1 MAGELTA
8 DQYRA
13 AAKKALAGGDVNSAN
28 ELIAAGMSLE
38 KPAENVVGT
47 TEDGGRFVQLSNGAV
62 VFTSPNYSTSDPET
76 VKRLMEGDG
85 VKKVVQSTTDKLLID
100 QNEKFARLSEF
111 QRGTPFLGSYMDEAL
126 GAGFSRETMENL
138 PFHLD
143 KLYGSEGKTD
153 SARILSEAMRRER
166 PGETMALNLAG
177 SIPGSVALGAAVGPS
192 VIGSPQSSIIGR
204 AAVGG
209 LLGAGGGATEGAVY
223 GYGEG
228 TDPRSRASEAAK
240 QAAVGGALGGALG
253 AAAPVVSDFIGG
265 LIQRYK
271 QTDVTK
277 IAKEF
282 GVSKDTAKVLKVA
295 FDANDQ
301 HAVDRI
307 LRAGD
312 EATLA
317 DAGSSG
323 IALLDAAGQQGGQ
336 PIQIM
341 ENAVGARANRS
352 GAVVNSALDD
362 ALGPVTGPRQAAR
375 EVASA
380 TAPARTAAY
389 NAAYSTPI
397 DYGTGQAGDRV
408 LQVLS
413 GIDEKTMRDAAEIAN
428 QRLRWKVSQGQL
440 PPNFGRQLLVEAS
453 DDGWKFAG
461 EMPNVAQLD
470 ELKKALQEL
479 APVDDFGR
487 SLDGGFR
494 ASQARA
500 VRDAAVDATGGADG
514 TYAAALKIGGD
525 KIEMDNG
532 LRLGLEMIGATGKS
546 KKTREEVAEQLADM
560 SADGVAMVRRGL
572 RAHIDEALS
581 YVKPIASAPDSENA
595 RQAMEALRIL
605 GSENSRDKLR
615 LLLGDQEFGRLWP
628 QIEKVIATQ
637 EVVAGVAKNS
647 ATARRASINR
657 MADEVMEPGVL
668 GTIARNPVSLN
679 STEKLAQFLTNTT
692 KETDAATRQK
702 IWSEIAQLLS
712 ERRGSASTTAALKY
726 INNALAGQQLT
737 SAQSKFIAEL
747 LTTGAAVSGIR
758 GVNQSL
764 SAPQ

>member
-1 MAGELTA
+1 MAEQITA

-28 ELIAAGMSLE
+28 ELIAAGMALE

-111 QRGTPFLGSYMDEAL
+111 QRGTPFVGSYSDEAL
-126 GAGFSRETMENL
+126 SFGPL
-138 PFHLD
+138 
-143 KLYGSEGKTD
+143 GSEGKTD
-153 SARILSEAMRRER
+153 SARILSDAMRRER

-177 SIPGSVALGAAVGPS
+177 AIPGSVALGAAAGPS
-192 VIGSPQSSIIGR
+192 VIGSPSSSIIKR
-204 AAVGG
+204 AVVGG
-209 LLGAGGGATEGAVY
+209 LLGAGGGATEGTVY

-228 TDPRSRASEAAK
+228 TDPSSRASEAAK
-240 QAAVGGALGGALG
+240 QAAVGGFMGGTLG
-253 AAAPVVSDFIGG
+253 AASPVVSDFIGG

-282 GVSKDTAKVLKVA
+282 GISKDTAKVLKVA

-307 LRAGD
+307 LKAGD

-323 IALLDAAGQQGGQ
+323 IALLDAAGQQGGK

-362 ALGPVTGPRQAAR
+362 ALGPFTGPRQAAR
-375 EVASA
+375 DVAAA

-389 NAAYSTPI
+389 GKAYGTPI
-397 DYGTGQAGDRV
+397 DYASQQGRNIEEMLSRVPPSTMQEAVKEANEEMFSKGQRNLQMLFDVDTG
-408 LQVLS
+408 
-413 GIDEKTMRDAAEIAN
+413 M
-428 QRLRWKVSQGQL
+428 LR
-440 PPNFGRQLLVEAS
+440 
-453 DDGWKFAG
+453 
-461 EMPNVAQLD
+461 EMPNVQQLD
-470 ELKKALQEL
+470 ELKKALDKI
-479 APVDDFGR
+479 ARDNVDSFGR
-487 SLDGGFR
+487 KTSAGVRSSRL
-494 ASQARA
+494 ASG
-500 VRDAAVDATGGADG
+500 VRDATVEAVPSYGDA
-514 TYAAALKIGGD
+514 LRIGGD

-532 LRLGLEMIGATGKS
+532 LQLGLEMIKGRT
-546 KKTREEVAEQLADM
+546 KTREEVAEQLADM
-560 SADGVAMVRRGL
+560 STDGVAMVRRGL

-595 RQAMEALRIL
+595 RQAMEALRVL

-615 LLLGDQEFGRLWP
+615 LLLGDKEFGRLWP

-702 IWSEIAQLLS
+702 IWTEIAQLLS

-726 INNALAGQQLT
+726 IDNALAGQQLT

-747 LTTGAAVSGIR
+747 LTTGAVASGTR

>member
-1 MAGELTA
+1 MAGQLTA

-28 ELIAAGMSLE
+28 ELIAAGMALE
-38 KPAENVVGT
+38 KPSENVVGT

-111 QRGTPFLGSYMDEAL
+111 QRGTPFAGSYMDEAL
-126 GAGFSRETMENL
+126 SFGPL
-138 PFHLD
+138 
-143 KLYGSEGKTD
+143 GSKGKTD

-177 SIPGSVALGAAVGPS
+177 AIPGSVAVGYAAGPT

-228 TDPRSRASEAAK
+228 TDPSSRASEAAK

-453 DDGWKFAG
+453 DDGWRFAG
-461 EMPNVAQLD
+461 ELPNVAQLD

-532 LRLGLEMIGATGKS
+532 LRLGLEMIGR

-605 GSENSRDKLR
+605 GNENSRDKLR

-702 IWSEIAQLLS
+702 IWTEIAQLLS